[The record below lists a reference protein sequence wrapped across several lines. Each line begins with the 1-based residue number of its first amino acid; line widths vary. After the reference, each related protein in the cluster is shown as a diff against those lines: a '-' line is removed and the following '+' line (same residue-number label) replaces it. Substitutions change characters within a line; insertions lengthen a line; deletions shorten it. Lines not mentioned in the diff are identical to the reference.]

1 MKYALLGTRR
11 RQSVREISARCY
23 LEHGNTFRAQQMAE
37 WLLREKFVGFIEAF
51 LIGLAIKLAFELL
64 KWWWDHK
71 VGDPGSVPFA
81 GEPQ

>member
-1 MKYALLGTRR
+1 
-11 RQSVREISARCY
+11 
-23 LEHGNTFRAQQMAE
+23 MAE